1 MNNIYIVWHGTLVC
15 VLLGPWAYYY
25 AGLIIW
31 LEIFT
36 FMFDIGSNGFIGDW
50 CTMYRWGHNYNII
63 SSVDHPGFKSD
74 LATNDDVPQ
83 QYRGTG
89 VEL

>member
-36 FMFDIGSNGFIGDW
+36 FMFDIGSNGIGSRLW
-50 CTMYRWGHNYNII
+50 FC
-63 SSVDHPGFKSD
+63 
-74 LATNDDVPQ
+74 
-83 QYRGTG
+83 
-89 VEL
+89 